1 MKGKS
6 PISDAE
12 AEVLRV
18 LWGAGG
24 PVTTA
29 EICRDISDKTGW
41 DRSTVRTLIRR
52 LVEKGAIEEQRLG
65 VLSYRPLL
73 AEEDYRRSLTKSF
86 LERHYGG
93 SAKRLIASLV
103 QSDNLTAGDIAELRE
118 FLNTGG
124 DGRERGL

>member
-1 MKGKS
+1 MKAKS

-18 LWGAGG
+18 LWETKRPA
-24 PVTTA
+24 TTA
-29 EICRDISDKTGW
+29 EICARIDEKTGW

-52 LVEKGAIEEQRLG
+52 LVEKGALEELRLE

-73 AEEDYRRSLTKSF
+73 AEEDYLKTQTDSF

-93 SAKRLIASLV
+93 SATRLVASLV
-103 QSDNLTAGDIAELRE
+103 RADSLTPGDIAELRA
-118 FLNTGG
+118 FLNSGG
-124 DGRERGL
+124 EENG